1 MKAQAYELLGL
12 LGPNIFRTYTSPFFE
27 ITSFRRHEMRCAGV
41 VFAHLN
47 PARACNFPKTAQLS
61 AEASFL
67 QFA

>member
-1 MKAQAYELLGL
+1 MKTPAYELLEL
-12 LGPNIFRTYTSPFFE
+12 PKLNIFKTYTSPFFE
-27 ITSFRRHEMRCAGV
+27 ITSFRKHEMRCAGA

-47 PARACNFPKTAQLS
+47 PVRACNFSKTAQLS